1 MLLVQKQCVQL
12 IEFESRDEGWPI
24 ENVLFHDLY
33 ITAALLSSM
42 QEEYKDQIIFDF
54 HFVKDCCILH
64 LLFYSTATNSSI
76 LIAIF
81 ISHITILSA
90 RCELFLK

>member
-1 MLLVQKQCVQL
+1 MLLVQKQCVRH
-12 IEFESRDEGWPI
+12 IEFESRNKAWPS
-24 ENVLFHDLY
+24 ENLLFHDLY

-42 QEEYKDQIIFDF
+42 QEEYKDQVIFDF

-81 ISHITILSA
+81 ISHTTILSA
-90 RCELFLK
+90 RCEVFLK

>member
-42 QEEYKDQIIFDF
+42 QEEYEGQIIFDF
-54 HFVKDCCILH
+54 HFVKIAAFC
-64 LLFYSTATNSSI
+64 TSSF
-76 LIAIF
+76 IAQLQTRQ
-81 ISHITILSA
+81 S
-90 RCELFLK
+90 